1 MLIPSRRLLFFAVF
15 VLAAGCRQSDT
26 PSVNS
31 SATSPCGVVAV
42 NEAVPDLVFTTVEG
56 QRIHLSELKGK
67 VVLLDFW
74 AMLCLGCVA
83 GLDAYQKDTALV
95 NNPKLQIIA
104 VSRDRDAA
112 VVKKFAEEHGWTFP
126 VALSTPEIDGVFL
139 GSGQIALPQIRL
151 IDPQGRLR
159 YRPDFSE
166 ATHERIKCLV
176 AELVNDK

>member
-1 MLIPSRRLLFFAVF
+1 MSSRYLLFFAVL
-15 VLAAGCRQSDT
+15 VLAAGCPQSTAPPADS
-26 PSVNS
+26 SV
-31 SATSPCGVVAV
+31 SPCGVVAV
-42 NEAVPDLVFTTVEG
+42 DEAVPDLAFTTVDG
-56 QRIHLSELKGK
+56 RTIRLSELKGK

-74 AMLCLGCVA
+74 AMLCLGCVE
-83 GLDAYQKDTALV
+83 GLDAYQKDPALV

-126 VALSTPEIDGVFL
+126 VALSTPEIDQALL
-139 GSGQIALPQIRL
+139 GSGQVALPQIRL
-151 IDPQGRLR
+151 LDPQGRLR

-176 AELVNDK
+176 EELMSDS